1 MACKIVISL
10 LSESQKGTIGN
21 DWKYSL
27 EAKIFSTRVSHALTG
42 KGTISVPKH
51 RLDSGKTQAP
61 PGPPEALVLPAGEAG
76 AEILVD
82 LRIKVAEVDLFQN
95 DTAEMTSSFKLTCPA
110 AGGAAVVEE
119 REISVGV
126 EEEPSGIGHAVFKL
140 AYRVTLE
147 SD

>member
-1 MACKIVISL
+1 MACKITILL

-21 DWKYSL
+21 DWKYSF
-27 EAKIFSTRVSHALTG
+27 EARIFSGALTG
-42 KGTISVPKH
+42 EGTISVPTH
-51 RLDSGKTQAP
+51 RLDSGKTQVP

-76 AEILVD
+76 AGILVD
-82 LRIKVAEVDLFQN
+82 LRLKVAEVDPLMN
-95 DTAEMTSSFKLTCPA
+95 DTAEMPTSFKLTCPA
-110 AGGAAVVEE
+110 AGGAPVVEE
-119 REISVGV
+119 REISLGV

>member
-1 MACKIVISL
+1 MACKITISL
-10 LSESQKGTIGN
+10 LSENQTGTIGN

-27 EAKIFSTRVSHALTG
+27 EAKIFNTGVSHAPAG

-51 RLDSGKTQAP
+51 RLDSGKTQVP

-82 LRIKVAEVDLFQN
+82 LRIKAAEVDLFQN
-95 DTAEMTSSFKLTCPA
+95 DTAETTTSFKMTCPA
-110 AGGAAVVEE
+110 AGDAAVVEE
-119 REISVGV
+119 REVSLGV
-126 EEEPSGIGHAVFKL
+126 QEEPSGIGHAVFKL

>member
-1 MACKIVISL
+1 MACKITILL

-27 EAKIFSTRVSHALTG
+27 EARIFSGAMTG
-42 KGTISVPKH
+42 EGTISVPKH
-51 RLDSGKTQAP
+51 RLDSGKAQVP

-76 AEILVD
+76 AKILID

-95 DTAEMTSSFKLTCPA
+95 DTAEMTTSFKLTCPA

-119 REISVGV
+119 REVSLGV
-126 EEEPSGIGHAVFKL
+126 EEEPSGIGHAIFHL

-147 SD
+147 ND